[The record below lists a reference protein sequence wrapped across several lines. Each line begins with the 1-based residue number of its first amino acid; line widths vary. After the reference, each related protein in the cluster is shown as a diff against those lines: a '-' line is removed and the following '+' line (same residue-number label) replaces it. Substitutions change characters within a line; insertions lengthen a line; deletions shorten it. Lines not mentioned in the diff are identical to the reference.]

1 MERREPLKIKE
12 RPLMVMDGTLFL
24 KNYMNLDYEEALN
37 YIEILAKRVKMF
49 NGNFVLLRHNT
60 MVMTDAQEHFY
71 ERVLDT
77 IINVESVNL

>member
-1 MERREPLKIKE
+1 LERREPLKIKE

>member
-1 MERREPLKIKE
+1 
-12 RPLMVMDGTLFL
+12 MVMDGTLFL